1 MGTICHHEISLDG
14 FVAGPDDSMD
24 WAFAYGKPTSLVDET
39 MQRIGANPRRP
50 PLV

>member
-24 WAFAYGKPTSLVDET
+24 WAFAYGQATSLVDET
-39 MQRIGANPRRP
+39 DAEDRRDPRRP